1 MKLIQLND
9 VHAAKLTQYCLVL
22 IVDLEHGM

>member
-1 MKLIQLND
+1 MKFIQLND
-9 VHAAKLTQYCLVL
+9 VHAAKLIQYTLVL

>member
-1 MKLIQLND
+1 MKFIQLND
-9 VHAAKLTQYCLVL
+9 VHAAKLIQYFLVL